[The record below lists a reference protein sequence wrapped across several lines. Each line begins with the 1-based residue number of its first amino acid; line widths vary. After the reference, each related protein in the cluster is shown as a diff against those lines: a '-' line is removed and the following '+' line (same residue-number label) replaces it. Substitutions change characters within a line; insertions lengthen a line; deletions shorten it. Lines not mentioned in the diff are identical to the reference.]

1 MQATPDTAA
10 ASGHERRQRMTVD
23 EQLTISVDRV
33 ANTVVVTL
41 TGEMDLAVE
50 ERIRDAIA
58 AAVCSTGIGAMR
70 VDANAIR
77 FLDASGVRSLLLAR
91 QTAEDH
97 GLSFTLGTSS
107 PGPVF
112 RILALCGLT
121 EWFAD
126 SHSATDVA

>member
-1 MQATPDTAA
+1 
-10 ASGHERRQRMTVD
+10 MTVD

-33 ANTVVVTL
+33 ADTVVVTV

-50 ERIRDAIA
+50 ERIREAVV
-58 AAVCSTGIGAMR
+58 AAVSFTGIGAMR

-91 QTAEDH
+91 QAAEDH
-97 GLSFTLGTSS
+97 RLSFSLGMSS
-107 PGPVF
+107 PGPVC
-112 RILALCGLT
+112 RILSVCGLS

-126 SHSATDVA
+126 GHSTTVVA

>member
-1 MQATPDTAA
+1 MQATLDPAA
-10 ASGHERRQRMTVD
+10 ASGFERHQRITVD
-23 EQLTISVDRV
+23 EHLTISVHRV
-33 ANTVVVTL
+33 ADTVVITL

-50 ERIRDAIA
+50 ERIRDAVA
-58 AAVCSTGIGAMR
+58 AAVSSTWLGAMR
-70 VDANAIR
+70 IDANAIG

-97 GLSFTLGTSS
+97 GLSFTLGMSS
-107 PGPVF
+107 PGPVC